1 MNIAETNEETAT
13 MLRALGK
20 EVHTY
25 VCDCSKRE
33 DVCRVA
39 EKVKVDVGDVDILV
53 NNAGIL
59 SGKQLMKLKDA
70 EIQRTMDINIM
81 AHFWVSN
88 INGKSKAGVQCIIIT
103 LIFVFARFNPHCHN

>member
-20 EVHTY
+20 EVQTY
-25 VCDCSKRE
+25 VCDCSKQE

-88 INGKSKAGVQCIIIT
+88 VNDKSKAEMQCIIIT
-103 LIFVFARFNPHCHN
+103 LISVFARFNPHCHN